1 MAVGLGGMEG
11 RGLNSEKLSPRQL
24 SAAVMTGGLSAGAA
38 FAGLADWRWLLACV
52 PVGALAGWLLLRRV
66 GRRPMRPVLQVLYGA
81 WGAVLL
87 AGVLE
92 RAAGRVQPAAG
103 GRGSTVW
110 LLVLLALP
118 LFWMGWGKGAA
129 FFRAVEILW
138 LAAGVTVAAV
148 LLLGLPRADWRWAVE
163 PAGGWVRSLSAGWVT
178 LSGGLFVLP
187 YLYKVAGEPGGVHR
201 GLVWLSALGAVSAA
215 LALVTAGLLSP
226 RVAAEL
232 DGPFFVAAGLLGDSA
247 RLEGLVSA
255 LWLLPDLVLAGLL
268 SRSWGEG
275 PRPAGAVLAGLAL
288 ALAGVPG
295 WIPVE
300 GLALGCLVLAAA
312 TLVLPPGGD
321 K

>member
-1 MAVGLGGMEG
+1 M
-11 RGLNSEKLSPRQL
+11 
-24 SAAVMTGGLSAGAA
+24 
-38 FAGLADWRWLLACV
+38 
-52 PVGALAGWLLLRRV
+52 
-66 GRRPMRPVLQVLYGA
+66 
-81 WGAVLL
+81 
-87 AGVLE
+87 
-92 RAAGRVQPAAG
+92 
-103 GRGSTVW
+103 W

-163 PAGGWVRSLSAGWVT
+163 PAGGWARSLSAGWVT

-187 YLYKVAGEPGGVHR
+187 YLYKVEGEPGGVHR

>member
-66 GRRPMRPVLQVLYGA
+66 GRRPMRPVLQALYGA

-103 GRGSTVW
+103 GRAQRQSLN
-110 LLVLLALP
+110 LLKELR
-118 LFWMGWGKGAA
+118 LFWMGWGTGAA

-138 LAAGVTVAAV
+138 LAAGVAVAAV

-163 PAGGWVRSLSAGWVT
+163 PAGGWVRSMSAGWVT

-187 YLYKVAGEPGGVHR
+187 YLYKVEGEPGGVHR

-300 GLALGCLVLAAA
+300 GLALGCLALAAA

>member
-1 MAVGLGGMEG
+1 MKKQTKNLLCGGAVAALLGWTVYTILKEQTPG
-11 RGLNSEKLSPRQL
+11 QL
-24 SAAVMTGGLSAGAA
+24 AAALLG
-38 FAGLADWRWLLACV
+38 ADWR
-52 PVGALAGWLLLRRV
+52 
-66 GRRPMRPVLQVLYGA
+66 
-81 WGAVLL
+81 
-87 AGVLE
+87 
-92 RAAGRVQPAAG
+92 
-103 GRGSTVW
+103 
-110 LLVLLALP
+110 
-118 LFWMGWGKGAA
+118 
-129 FFRAVEILW
+129 
-138 LAAGVTVAAV
+138 V

-163 PAGGWVRSLSAGWVT
+163 PAGGWARSLSAGWVT

-187 YLYKVAGEPGGVHR
+187 YLYKVEGEPGGVHR

-300 GLALGCLVLAAA
+300 GLALG
-312 TLVLPPGGD
+312 
-321 K
+321 

>member
-1 MAVGLGGMEG
+1 M
-11 RGLNSEKLSPRQL
+11 
-24 SAAVMTGGLSAGAA
+24 
-38 FAGLADWRWLLACV
+38 
-52 PVGALAGWLLLRRV
+52 
-66 GRRPMRPVLQVLYGA
+66 
-81 WGAVLL
+81 
-87 AGVLE
+87 
-92 RAAGRVQPAAG
+92 
-103 GRGSTVW
+103 
-110 LLVLLALP
+110 
-118 LFWMGWGKGAA
+118 
-129 FFRAVEILW
+129 
-138 LAAGVTVAAV
+138 AAV

-187 YLYKVAGEPGGVHR
+187 YLYKVEGEPGGVHR

-232 DGPFFVAAGLLGDSA
+232 EGPFFVAAGLLGDSA

-255 LWLLPDLVLAGLL
+255 LWLLPDLVLAGLF

-300 GLALGCLVLAAA
+300 GLALGCLVLAAV